1 MSVAEQG
8 MIKFTFG
15 HPAKVHSVDLD
26 NTMGVNT
33 WAAFAGSDENVVVD
47 GDFAVTENELRTVF
61 KSLREAGIAAIHSH
75 MTGEDRGLFSSIIGA
90 VAQLRVL
97 PKVFRKL
104 CLLEP
109 RYRQNLARM
118 SDESVGFCYKTN
130 ATV

>member
-61 KSLREAGIAAIHSH
+61 KSLREAGIAAIQSH
-75 MTGEDRGLFSSIIGA
+75 MTGE
-90 VAQLRVL
+90 
-97 PKVFRKL
+97 
-104 CLLEP
+104 EP
-109 RYRQNLARM
+109 RIIFFNYWGRGPAQSLAQSIQKALPAGTEIPAKPRPN
-118 SDESVGFCYKTN
+118 VR
-130 ATV
+130 